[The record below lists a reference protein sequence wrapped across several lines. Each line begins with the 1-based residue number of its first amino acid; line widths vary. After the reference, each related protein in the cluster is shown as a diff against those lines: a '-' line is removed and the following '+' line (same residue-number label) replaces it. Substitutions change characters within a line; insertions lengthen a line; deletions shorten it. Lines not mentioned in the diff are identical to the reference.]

1 MSLQAGE
8 TLHGGDYTVVRSLN
22 EGRVGISYLAQY
34 KGGDRVVLKTLR
46 DQVLADLTAQER
58 EKFNNKLTNEAVKL
72 ARCHHPHIVRC
83 FGSFLEQGQAF
94 IVMEFVAGDDLAS
107 LPTATLPEEE
117 ALTYIRQVGE
127 ALTVVHGEGLV
138 HRDIKPANIM
148 LRAGQSEAVL
158 IDFGVTKGFNETLT
172 SIYSSNS
179 DGYSAL
185 ELYDPSEKVQPYS
198 DVYGLAATL
207 YTLLSGIVPPSAEE
221 RVKLRRKNQ
230 YLSEISGVSAETN
243 QAICEGMALEYEDRP
258 QTIEAFFALLNP
270 PQTNQ
275 RFWSPFK
282 PKPSPPPTPPDP
294 GFRLNLYTLYVTILG
309 IIVAIILGIFA
320 QDIRGAID
328 DWFLSPGV
336 EQRDDS

>member
-1 MSLQAGE
+1 MGE
-8 TLHGGDYTVVRSLN
+8 TIGWCDRSTRGESGLVIWPSTR
-22 EGRVGISYLAQY
+22 GAI
-34 KGGDRVVLKTLR
+34 RVVLKTLR
-46 DQVLADLTAQER
+46 DEVLADLTPQER

-83 FGSFLEQGQAF
+83 FGSFLERGQAF

-107 LPTATLPEEE
+107 LSTTTLPEEE

-185 ELYDPSEKVQPYS
+185 ELYDYSEKAQPYS

-207 YTLLSGIVPPSAEE
+207 YTLLSGDVPPSAEE
-221 RVKLRRKNQ
+221 RVILRRKNQ
-230 YLSEISGVSAETN
+230 YLSDIPGVSAETN
-243 QAICEGMALEYEDRP
+243 QAIREGMALEYEDRP
-258 QTIEAFFALLNP
+258 QTIEAFLALLKSP

-275 RFWSPFK
+275 WFRSLFK

-294 GFRLNLYTLYVTILG
+294 GSQLNLYTLYATVIS

-320 QDIRGAID
+320 QDIRRAID

>member
-8 TLHGGDYTVVRSLN
+8 TLYGGDYRVVRSLN
-22 EGRVGISYLAQY
+22 EGRVGVSYLAQH

-46 DQVLADLTAQER
+46 DQVLADLTSQER

-107 LPTATLPEEE
+107 LSTTTLPEEE
-117 ALTYIRQVGE
+117 ALIYIRQVGE

-172 SIYSSNS
+172 SIRSSNS

-185 ELYDPSEKVQPYS
+185 ELYDPSEKAQPYS

-207 YTLLSGIVPPSAEE
+207 YTLLSGDVPPHAEE
-221 RVKLRRKNQ
+221 RAKLESKGRK
-230 YLSEISGVSAETN
+230 LPPISGVSSQTN
-243 QAICEGMALEYEDRP
+243 RAIREGMKVDYGDRL
-258 QTIEAFFALLNP
+258 QTIEEFLALLP
-270 PQTNQ
+270 VPQ
-275 RFWSPFK
+275 K
-282 PKPSPPPTPPDP
+282 VEPSPPPTPPD
-294 GFRLNLYTLYVTILG
+294 RLNLYMFYAA
-309 IIVAIILGIFA
+309 IVAIIVTIIVGIFA
-320 QDIRGAID
+320 QDIRRAID

-336 EQRDDS
+336 EQRDEY

>member
-1 MSLQAGE
+1 MSWQAGD
-8 TLHGGDYTVVRSLN
+8 TLDGGKYQVVRSLN
-22 EGRVGISYLAQY
+22 QGRVGISYLAEG
-34 KGGDRVVLKTLR
+34 KGGDRLVLKTLR
-46 DQVLADLTAQER
+46 DDVLAQLTPQER
-58 EKFNNKLTNEAVKL
+58 DKFNNKLINEAVKL

-83 FGSFLEQGQAF
+83 FGSFLEQGQAV

-107 LPTATLPEEE
+107 LPTATLAEEE

-172 SIYSSNS
+172 SIHSSNS

-185 ELYDPSEKVQPYS
+185 ELYDPTEKAQPYS

-207 YTLLSGIVPPSAEE
+207 YTLLSGDVPPNAEE
-221 RVKLRRKNQ
+221 RRKLEGKGRK
-230 YLSEISGVSAETN
+230 LPPISGVSDKTN
-243 QAICEGMALEYEDRP
+243 RAIRQGMKVYYSDRLK
-258 QTIEAFFALLNP
+258 TIEDFLALLP
-270 PQTNQ
+270 VPQGAE
-275 RFWSPFK
+275 
-282 PKPSPPPTPPDP
+282 PSPPLTPPDP
-294 GFRLNLYTLYVTILG
+294 GVRLNLYTLYATVLG

-320 QDIRGAID
+320 QDIRRGID
-328 DWFLSPGV
+328 DLFFSPGV
-336 EQRDDS
+336 EERDES

>member
-1 MSLQAGE
+1 MSWQAGD
-8 TLHGGDYTVVRSLN
+8 TLDGGKYQVVRSLN
-22 EGRVGISYLAQY
+22 QGRVGISYLAEG
-34 KGGDRVVLKTLR
+34 KGGDRLVLKTLR
-46 DQVLADLTAQER
+46 DEVLAQLTPEER
-58 EKFNNKLTNEAVKL
+58 DKFNTKLINEAVKL

-83 FGSFLEQGQAF
+83 FGSFLEQGQAV

-107 LPTATLPEEE
+107 LPTATLAEEE

-185 ELYDPSEKVQPYS
+185 ELYDPGEKAQPYS

-207 YTLLSGIVPPSAEE
+207 YTLLSGDVPPNAEE
-221 RVKLRRKNQ
+221 RRKLERNRRK
-230 YLSEISGVSAETN
+230 LPPISGVSDQTN
-243 QAICEGMALEYEDRP
+243 RAIRQGMKVYYGDRL
-258 QTIEAFFALLNP
+258 QTIEDFLALLP
-270 PQTNQ
+270 VPQGAE
-275 RFWSPFK
+275 
-282 PKPSPPPTPPDP
+282 PSPLPTPPDP
-294 GFRLNLYTLYVTILG
+294 GVRLNLYTLYATVLG
-309 IIVAIILGIFA
+309 IIVAIILGIFS
-320 QDIRGAID
+320 QDIRRGID
-328 DWFLSPGV
+328 DLFFSPDV
-336 EQRDDS
+336 EENSEP

>member
-8 TLHGGDYTVVRSLN
+8 TLYGGDYRVVRSLN

-34 KGGDRVVLKTLR
+34 KGGDSRSETLRDRVVLKTLR

-185 ELYDPSEKVQPYS
+185 ELYDPSQKAQPYS

-207 YTLLSGIVPPSAEE
+207 YTLLSGDVPPSAEE
-221 RVKLRRKNQ
+221 RAKLERKGRK
-230 YLSEISGVSAETN
+230 LPPISGVSSATN
-243 QAICEGMALEYEDRP
+243 RTIREGMKSIMA
-258 QTIEAFFALLNP
+258 IV
-270 PQTNQ
+270 
-275 RFWSPFK
+275 SK
-282 PKPSPPPTPPDP
+282 PLRN
-294 GFRLNLYTLYVTILG
+294 F
-309 IIVAIILGIFA
+309 
-320 QDIRGAID
+320 
-328 DWFLSPGV
+328 
-336 EQRDDS
+336 